1 MANSPDG
8 KPYSIDFYEENG
20 GKPVLVWI
28 KNDLTADQRKVLG
41 TAMSEILQEQGS
53 DVCESEFG
61 KWVDADI
68 FYFRLR
74 TETGDIFRVYCHQ
87 YEGTVILLLHGYD
100 KGGRTAK
107 SWETA
112 QQRIAGGRLNGGR
125 AIARCLPNRPRRQ
138 QRMRGRAPAKALHP
152 LARASPNR
160 HAGTGSLRVDG
171 TSASS

>member
-112 QQRIAGGRLNGGR
+112 QQQIARGRLNRWESDR
-125 AIARCLPNRPRRQ
+125 AVSAKQAKKAAADARS
-138 QRMRGRAPAKALHP
+138 RAGQGPTSSSKGKA
-152 LARASPNR
+152 
-160 HAGTGSLRVDG
+160 
-171 TSASS
+171 